1 MGPLLSYT
9 FYPLPCLAGVQKPSL
24 LGHLKLT
31 GPKVLTLSTVQ
42 AQSKW
47 IMHYNE
53 LINTYYGLVGTK
65 VRTEPGEHRSS
76 EQWRV
81 RKKSTLRLIQIAST
95 LPLGFPYSRIQFT
108 MADWRGLDPRESRNS
123 FKALI
128 KIKWIC
134 AHLGLISKL
143 LINYTGRPQLAFA
156 ALWMMWFGYRSK
168 SRVHVGECF
177 FLIKPTWRHS
187 VILKCTLM
195 LWMHFEKTPV
205 FPLESQLVLIARNE
219 KCLTIY
225 QLEERV

>member
-1 MGPLLSYT
+1 
-9 FYPLPCLAGVQKPSL
+9 
-24 LGHLKLT
+24 
-31 GPKVLTLSTVQ
+31 
-42 AQSKW
+42 
-47 IMHYNE
+47 MHYNE

-108 MADWRGLDPRESRNS
+108 MADWRGLDPRESHNS

-156 ALWMMWFGYRSK
+156 GFVDDVVWLSLKESSACW
-168 SRVHVGECF
+168 RVLF
-177 FLIKPTWRHS
+177 S
-187 VILKCTLM
+187 D
-195 LWMHFEKTPV
+195 
-205 FPLESQLVLIARNE
+205 
-219 KCLTIY
+219 
-225 QLEERV
+225 